1 MFCRFSPENKEEYH
15 QYAFLPFGAGGRRCI
30 AMRLALL
37 ELKVAIV
44 KILSNF
50 RIEKTAETPE
60 QVSH

>member
-1 MFCRFSPENKEEYH
+1 
-15 QYAFLPFGAGGRRCI
+15 
-30 AMRLALL
+30 MRLALL